1 MAARVVVVPEARNSV
16 EIVVMT
22 TVEIEAAAVVEGR
35 VHSLVGAE
43 IAVVVVVVETVVH
56 NLAVLTVEVAAV
68 ARNLTVV
75 V

>member
-1 MAARVVVVPEARNSV
+1 MAARVVVVLEARNSV
-16 EIVVMT
+16 EVVVMT
-22 TVEIEAAAVVEGR
+22 TVEIEAAAVVEAI

-43 IAVVVVVVETVVH
+43 IAVVVVVEIVVH